1 MRALYTDEG
10 TYSNLKAK
18 NLTCYFFL
26 ELKVNVHIGC
36 HF

>member
-1 MRALYTDEG
+1 MIQLVVK
-10 TYSNLKAK
+10 YSNLKAK
-18 NLTCYFFL
+18 HFTCYLFL